1 MLEELYGR
9 IEETGATIK
18 IGAVQF
24 RGEVT
29 KLELTPLTENTKDDV
44 TEFMSARPET
54 GGSNMHAGLT
64 AAQKGMRRILL
75 SQTTVNMSFW

>member
-1 MLEELYGR
+1 MLEKLYGQ
-9 IEETGATIK
+9 IENTGATIK

-29 KLELTPLTENTKDDV
+29 ELPLTPLTENTKDVV

-64 AAQKGMRRILL
+64 ALKKCWRRILL